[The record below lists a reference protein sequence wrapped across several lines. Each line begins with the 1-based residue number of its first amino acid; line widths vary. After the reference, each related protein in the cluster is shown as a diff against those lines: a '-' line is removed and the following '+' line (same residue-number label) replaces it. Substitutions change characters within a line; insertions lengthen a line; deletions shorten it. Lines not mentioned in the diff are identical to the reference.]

1 MSLVRTLCFGVGCCD
16 NVSFSAKSQ
25 GAGTGL
31 NVGEENWEPASFEM
45 IPIRLKFKG
54 KRVGMHPCEPSLA
67 QLEDE
72 CGGFDSSLNKIQNR
86 SDGVFLHKAS
96 CSAYL

>member
-1 MSLVRTLCFGVGCCD
+1 MSLVKTLCFGVGCCD
-16 NVSFSAKSQ
+16 SVSFSVESQ
-25 GAGTGL
+25 GADTEL
-31 NVGEENWEPASFEM
+31 KVGEENWEPASFE
-45 IPIRLKFKG
+45 ITPISLKLKG
-54 KRVGMHPCEPSLA
+54 RRVGMHPCEPRLA

>member
-1 MSLVRTLCFGVGCCD
+1 MEFCDVD

-25 GAGTGL
+25 GADIELKAGG
-31 NVGEENWEPASFEM
+31 GNWESASFEI
-45 IPIRLKFKG
+45 IPTSLKLKG
-54 KRVGMHPCEPSLA
+54 ERVGMHPCEPRLA

-72 CGGFDSSLNKIQNR
+72 CGGFDSWLNKIQNR
-86 SDGVFLHKAS
+86 SDEVFLHKAS

>member
-1 MSLVRTLCFGVGCCD
+1 M
-16 NVSFSAKSQ
+16 
-25 GAGTGL
+25 
-31 NVGEENWEPASFEM
+31 GEQNWEPASFEM
-45 IPIRLKFKG
+45 VPNSLKLQG
-54 KRVGMHPCEPSLA
+54 KRVGIHPCEPRLA
-67 QLEDE
+67 QLEDK

>member
-1 MSLVRTLCFGVGCCD
+1 M
-16 NVSFSAKSQ
+16 
-25 GAGTGL
+25 
-31 NVGEENWEPASFEM
+31 GEENWEPASFEI
-45 IPIRLKFKG
+45 IPISLKLLR
-54 KRVGMHPCEPSLA
+54 KRVGMHPCEPRLA
-67 QLEDE
+67 KSEDE